1 MSLFLSQSM
10 PAFLEPQ
17 GDSDNMLSLD
27 AGYTA
32 QVYVTKVDGR
42 RQLVKKLKPEFAND
56 QRYIDLFKKEYELGS
71 SLKHPNLVVYRQL
84 MQSADGVMLMLDY
97 IDGLTLQESLDASPD
112 YFLKKE
118 NIAKFVNQLLSCLAY
133 LHEHQVLHLDIK
145 PSNIMITHLNADV
158 KVIDLGF
165 SYSDTYVD
173 TPGLSSAYAA
183 PEQKEKT
190 MHGKIDARTDLYAVG
205 RVLEDIETATGKKLP
220 RAFHRLMTKCLEDDI
235 NKRPA
240 SAKAALKM
248 VRPAKRAVKWLSG
261 IIITILLT
269 FAVLFAYTPTR
280 KAIMYA
286 FSNMSRYNDF
296 NYSGNHY
303 RVLSEEDATC
313 EVIGW
318 QPNEPSNPESW
329 NSLISPEVE
338 INGKQYR
345 VVSIGD
351 KAFVRNKYL
360 RSIYIPEGMEHIG
373 NHAARECP
381 NISSL
386 HLPNSVKTIGKSAF
400 CECCE
405 LSSLVL
411 SSGLKEI
418 PEEAFTN
425 CGLVNLNVPEGVE
438 ILSKD
443 CFAKNKKLQ
452 NVSLPK
458 TLKKIDRGVF
468 YECPSLVEITI
479 PENVTEMGDYVFL
492 HCSKLTDVY
501 NLAPVPQDCNEIFS
515 SPKVRVHVP
524 AASLEAYKKH
534 PVWGQQVL
542 VPIEE

>member
-27 AGYTA
+27 EGYTA

-84 MQSADGVMLMLDY
+84 TQSTDGVMLMLDY

-173 TPGLSSAYAA
+173 TPGLSYVYAA

-205 RVLEDIETATGKKLP
+205 RVLEDIETATGRKLP
-220 RAFHRLMTKCLEDDI
+220 RTFHRLMTKCLEDDI

-261 IIITILLT
+261 VIITILLT

-524 AASLEAYKKH
+524 ATSLEAYKKH

>member
-17 GDSDNMLSLD
+17 GDNDNILLLD
-27 AGYTA
+27 GGYTA
-32 QVYVTKVDGR
+32 QVFVTKVDGR

-56 QRYIDLFKKEYELGS
+56 QRYIDLFKKEYGLGS

-84 MQSADGVMLMLDY
+84 VQSDDGVMLMLDY
-97 IDGLTLQESLDASPD
+97 IDGLTLQESLETSPD

-118 NIAKFVNQLLSCLAY
+118 NIAKFVNQLLSCLVY
-133 LHEHQVLHLDIK
+133 LHEHQVLLLDIK

-248 VRPAKRAVKWLSG
+248 VRPAKKAVKLLSG
-261 IIITILLT
+261 LLITILLV
-269 FAVLFAYTPTR
+269 FIVLFIHPTTR
-280 KAIMYA
+280 NAIIYA
-286 FSNMSRYNDF
+286 FSNMSQYVV
-296 NYSGNHY
+296 YGPSGNQY

-313 EVIGW
+313 EVISW
-318 QPNEPSNPESW
+318 RPTVPDNPESW
-329 NSLISPEVE
+329 NSVISPEEE

-345 VVSIGD
+345 VISIGD

-360 RSIYIPEGMEHIG
+360 RSIYIPEGVEHIG

-381 NISSL
+381 NLSSL

-400 CECCE
+400 TECYE

-418 PEEAFTN
+418 PEAGFAN

-438 ILSKD
+438 RLGKD
-443 CFAKNKKLQ
+443 SFGKNKKLKK
-452 NVSLPK
+452 VSLPK

-468 YECPSLVEITI
+468 YECSSLVEITI
-479 PENVTEMGDYVFL
+479 PENVTELGDYVFL
-492 HCSKLTDVY
+492 RCSKLTDVY
-501 NLAPVPQDCNEIFS
+501 NLAPVPQDCNEIFD
-515 SPKVRVHVP
+515 SPKVKEHVP
-524 AASLEAYKKH
+524 AASLEAFKKH
-534 PVWGQQVL
+534 PIWGQQVL
-542 VPIEE
+542 IPIEK